1 VTTGYFSYISEIFQ
15 TVRWHDWL
23 DIGIVAFLLYRCF
36 VLFWGTLV
44 FRAIIGVTLLWV
56 FDLVANTLGMIV
68 TSLILRGI
76 GAIIVI
82 IVVVIFRNE
91 IRGVV
96 VSTSPLNLFWGKPRR
111 RRVFEYGSISEAIFA
126 LADKRVGALVVFTR
140 TTRLDHLIQDGVRL
154 DANFSRELL
163 FSIFDH
169 GSVLHDGAVI
179 IDGSRIAVAAAFL
192 PLTMQGSLPLQ
203 YGTRHRA
210 ALGLSDRSD
219 AVIAVVSE
227 ERGEVSLAC
236 GSSLKKIA
244 DEEQLSGRLKELIE
258 GETKRVGAAGTVKR
272 TALDIAVKMSFLI
285 LAIVIWFFFAGE
297 KESVISYTAPIE
309 FRNLPKSFELMS
321 ISADRAEVQV
331 AGSRRLIMQLKPEE
345 IGLSLNLTNSKAGK
359 NSYSLT
365 RMNIAVPPGFN
376 VIKINPHEI
385 TVVME
390 ERETK
395 TVEVITQWIGTLPE
409 GKRLVS
415 SRITP
420 DRVAVFGAPS
430 VLKAITSIK
439 TEPIDLSGVE
449 ESDAIEAAIIL
460 PTASVS
466 LAPGSPPRIRVD
478 REIINTAQKPEKKK
492 QKTGKAPRQETGSGG
507 ARPWSGT

>member
-1 VTTGYFSYISEIFQ
+1 MDYFLNISEFFE
-15 TVRWHDWL
+15 TARWHDWL

-96 VSTSPLNLFWGKPRR
+96 VSTNPLNLFWGKPRR
-111 RRVFEYGSISEAIFA
+111 KRVFDYRVISDALFA
-126 LADKRVGALVVFTR
+126 LAEKRVGALVVFTR
-140 TTRLDHLIQDGVRL
+140 TTSVDHLIQDGVRL

-163 FSIFDH
+163 FSIFDR
-169 GSVLHDGAVI
+169 GSVLHDGAVVMA
-179 IDGSRIAVAAAFL
+179 GSRITIAAAFL
-192 PLTMQGSLPLQ
+192 PPTMQGSLSLK

-210 ALGLSDRSD
+210 ALGLSERSD

-236 GSSLKKIA
+236 GGSLRKIS
-244 DEEQLSGRLKELIE
+244 DQEQLSDRLKDLIE
-258 GETKRVGAAGTVKR
+258 GETKKAGAGPVKR
-272 TALDIAVKMSFLI
+272 TVLDITAKTSFLM

-321 ISADRAEVQV
+321 VSADRAEVQV

-345 IGLSLNLTNSKAGK
+345 IGLSLNLANSKAGK
-359 NSYSLT
+359 NTYSLT
-365 RMNIAVPPGFN
+365 RMNISVPPGFN
-376 VIKINPHEI
+376 VIKINPHEL
-385 TVVME
+385 TVAME

-395 TVEVITQWIGTLPE
+395 TVEVIPQWTGTPPE
-409 GKRLVS
+409 GKTLVS
-415 SRITP
+415 SRLTP
-420 DRVAVFGAPS
+420 ERVAVFGAPS
-430 VLKAITSIK
+430 VLKAITNLK
-439 TEPIDLSGVE
+439 TEPIDLSGIKE
-449 ESDAIEAAIIL
+449 TDTIEAAIIL
-460 PTASVS
+460 PTASVF
-466 LAPGSPPRIRVD
+466 LAPGSPPRIKVD
-478 REIINTAQKPEKKK
+478 REIADTAEKPGKKK
-492 QKTGKAPRQETGSGG
+492 QKAGKTP
-507 ARPWSGT
+507 

>member
-1 VTTGYFSYISEIFQ
+1 MNYIFNISEFFE

-56 FDLVANTLGMIV
+56 FDLIANTLGMIV

-111 RRVFEYGSISEAIFA
+111 KRVFDYRTISEAIFA
-126 LADKRVGALVVFTR
+126 LAEKRVGALVVFTR
-140 TTRLDHLIQDGVRL
+140 VTSVDHLIQDGVRL
-154 DANFSRELL
+154 DARFSRELL

-169 GSVLHDGAVI
+169 GSVLHDGAVVM
-179 IDGSRIAVAAAFL
+179 DGSQIVTAAAFL

-210 ALGLSDRSD
+210 ALGLSERSD

-227 ERGEVSLAC
+227 ERGEVSLVC
-236 GSSLKKIA
+236 GGSLKKIPDA
-244 DEEQLSGRLKELIE
+244 ERLAVRLKELIE
-258 GETKRVGAAGTVKR
+258 GETKKAGAAGPLKR
-272 TALDIAVKMSFLI
+272 TVLDMAVKVCFVI

-309 FRNLPKSFELMS
+309 FRNLPKTFELMS

-345 IGLSLNLTNSKAGK
+345 IGLSLNLEDSKAGK
-359 NSYSLT
+359 NKYLLS
-365 RMNIAVPPGFN
+365 RKNISVPPGFN
-376 VIKINPHEI
+376 VIKINPHEL

-390 ERETK
+390 ERDTK
-395 TVEVITQWIGTLPE
+395 TVEVIPQWTGTLPE
-409 GKRLVS
+409 GKKLVS
-415 SRITP
+415 SRLIP

-430 VLKAITSIK
+430 VLKAITSVK
-439 TEPIDLSGVE
+439 TEPIDLSGINKT
-449 ESDAIEAAIIL
+449 DTIEAAIVL

-466 LAPGSPPRIRVD
+466 LAPGYPPRVKVE
-478 REIINTAQKPEKKK
+478 REIADAEETPEKKK
-492 QKTGKAPRQETGSGG
+492 QKPGKSP
-507 ARPWSGT
+507 

>member
-1 VTTGYFSYISEIFQ
+1 MPAMNYIFNISEFFA

-56 FDLVANTLGMIV
+56 FDLIANTLGMIV

-111 RRVFEYGSISEAIFA
+111 KKVFDYHSISAAIFS
-126 LADKRVGALVVFTR
+126 LAEKRVGALVVFTR
-140 TTRLDHLIQDGVRL
+140 TTSMDHLIQDGVRL
-154 DANFSRELL
+154 AAHFSRELL

-179 IDGSRIAVAAAFL
+179 MDGSRLAVAAAFL
-192 PLTMQGSLPLQ
+192 PLTMQGSLPLK

-210 ALGLSDRSD
+210 ALGLSERSD

-236 GSSLKKIA
+236 GGSLKTVA
-244 DEEQLSGRLKELIE
+244 DREQLSARLKELIE
-258 GETKRVGAAGTVKR
+258 GEAKKAGFAGPLKKAV
-272 TALDIAVKMSFLI
+272 LDVAVKTSFLM

-321 ISADRAEVQV
+321 VSADRAEVQV
-331 AGSRRLIMQLKPEE
+331 AGSRRLILQLKPEE
-345 IGLSLNLTNSKAGK
+345 ISLFLNLADSKSGR
-359 NSYSLT
+359 NNFSLT
-365 RMNIAVPPGFN
+365 RNNISLPPGFN
-376 VIKINPHEI
+376 VIKINPHELA
-385 TVVME
+385 VVME
-390 ERETK
+390 DRESK
-395 TVEVITQWIGTLPE
+395 EVEVIPQWTGTLPD
-409 GKRLVS
+409 GKKLVS
-415 SRITP
+415 SRLTP
-420 DRVAVFGAPS
+420 ERVVVFGAPS
-430 VLKAITSIK
+430 VLKAIISVK
-439 TEPIDLSGVE
+439 TEPIDLSGLE
-449 ESDAIEAAIIL
+449 ESDTIEAAVIL

-466 LAPGSPPRIRVD
+466 LAPGSPPRVKVD
-478 REIINTAQKPEKKK
+478 REIADTAEKPAKKRQKAE
-492 QKTGKAPRQETGSGG
+492 KAP
-507 ARPWSGT
+507 

>member
-1 VTTGYFSYISEIFQ
+1 MALDYISYISEIVQ

-44 FRAIIGVTLLWV
+44 FRAIIGVTLLWM

-96 VSTSPLNLFWGKPRR
+96 VSTSPINLFWGKPRR
-111 RRVFEYGSISEAIFA
+111 RRVFDYGSVSAAIFA
-126 LADKRVGALVVFTR
+126 LAEGRVGALVVFTR
-140 TTRLDHLIQDGVRL
+140 TTSLYHLIQDGVRL

-169 GSVLHDGAVI
+169 SSVLHDGAVI
-179 IDGSRIAVAAAFL
+179 MDGSRIAVAAAFL

-210 ALGLSDRSD
+210 ALGLSERSD

-236 GSSLKKIA
+236 GGSLKKMSGQ
-244 DEEQLSGRLKELIE
+244 EQMSTRLKELIE
-258 GETKRVGAAGTVKR
+258 GETGGSGAFGRAKQI
-272 TALDIAVKMSFLI
+272 ALDSAAKLSFLL

-309 FRNLPKSFELMS
+309 FRNLPKAYEM
-321 ISADRAEVQV
+321 ISASNDRAEVQV
-331 AGSRRLIMQLKPEE
+331 AGSRRLILQLKPEE
-345 IGLSLNLTNSKAGK
+345 ISLWLNLANSKSGR

-365 RMNIAVPPGFN
+365 RNNISVPPGFK
-376 VIKINPHEI
+376 VMKINPREI

-390 ERETK
+390 ERETRR
-395 TVEVITQWIGTLPE
+395 VEVIPQWTGSLPE
-409 GKRLVS
+409 GKKLASYRL
-415 SRITP
+415 TP
-420 DRVAVFGAPS
+420 DRVALSGAPS
-430 VLKAITSIK
+430 DLKAITSIK
-439 TEPIDLSGVE
+439 TEPIDLSGVN
-449 ESDAIEAAIIL
+449 ESDVIEAAVSL
-460 PTASVS
+460 PTPSVS
-466 LAPGSPPRIRVD
+466 LAPGSPPRIRVE
-478 REIINTAQKPEKKK
+478 REIVDAAHKPLKKTRK
-492 QKTGKAPRQETGSGG
+492 SGKAPWRETVSGG
-507 ARPWSGT
+507 

>member
-1 VTTGYFSYISEIFQ
+1 MASNYVSYISEIFQ

-91 IRGVV
+91 IRGVI
-96 VSTSPLNLFWGKPRR
+96 VSTTPLNLFWGKPRR
-111 RRVFEYGSISEAIFA
+111 KRVFDYHSISEALFS
-126 LADKRVGALVVFTR
+126 LAEKRVGALVVFTR
-140 TTRLDHLIQDGVRL
+140 ASNVDHLIQDGVRL
-154 DANFSRELL
+154 DAHFSRELL
-163 FSIFDH
+163 FSVFDH
-169 GSVLHDGAVI
+169 GAVLHDGAVI
-179 IDGSRIAVAAAFL
+179 MDGSRISIAAAFL
-192 PLTMQGSLPLQ
+192 PLTMQGSLPLK

-210 ALGLSDRSD
+210 ALGLSERSD

-236 GSSLKKIA
+236 GGSLSTVA
-244 DEEQLSGRLKELIE
+244 TPDQLSGRLRNLIE
-258 GETKRVGAAGTVKR
+258 GEPRKSGAAGTVKR
-272 TALDIAVKMSFLI
+272 TVLDVAVKTSFLI

-309 FRNLPKSFELMS
+309 FRNLPKSLELMS
-321 ISADRAEVQV
+321 VSDDRAEVQV
-331 AGSRRLIMQLKPEE
+331 AGSRRLILQLKPEE
-345 IGLSLNLTNSKAGK
+345 ISLWLNLANSRPGK
-359 NSYSLT
+359 NSYALT
-365 RMNIAVPPGFN
+365 RNNISVPPGFN

-385 TVVME
+385 AVVME
-390 ERETK
+390 ERETR
-395 TVEVITQWIGTLPE
+395 TVEVIPQWEGTLPE
-409 GKRLVS
+409 DKKLVS
-415 SRITP
+415 FRLTP
-420 DRVAVFGAPS
+420 DRVEVFGAPS
-430 VLKAITSIK
+430 VLKAITNMK
-439 TEPIDLSGVE
+439 TEPIDLSGIE
-449 ESDAIEAAIIL
+449 ESDVIEAAIIL

-466 LAPGSPPRIRVD
+466 LAPGSPSRIRVE
-478 REIINTAQKPEKKK
+478 REIVDTAQKPEKKK
-492 QKTGKAPRQETGSGG
+492 QKSGKARQPEIVS
-507 ARPWSGT
+507 

>member
-1 VTTGYFSYISEIFQ
+1 MNYLLNVSDFFG

-56 FDLVANTLGMIV
+56 FDLIANTLGMIV

-111 RRVFEYGSISEAIFA
+111 RRFFDYQSISEAIFA
-126 LADKRVGALVVFTR
+126 LAEKRVGALVVFTR
-140 TTRLDHLIQDGVRL
+140 TTNVDHLIQDGVRL
-154 DANFSRELL
+154 DAHFSRELL
-163 FSIFDH
+163 FNIFEC
-169 GSVLHDGAVI
+169 GTVLHDGAVI
-179 IDGSRIAVAAAFL
+179 MNGSQIEVAAAFL

-210 ALGLSDRSD
+210 ALGLSERSD

-236 GSSLKKIA
+236 GGSLKKVP
-244 DEEQLSGRLKELIE
+244 DQERLSARLKELIE
-258 GETKRVGAAGTVKR
+258 GETKKAGAAGTVKR
-272 TALDIAVKMSFLI
+272 TVLDIAVKISFLM

-297 KESVISYTAPIE
+297 KESVISYAAPIE
-309 FRNLPKSFELMS
+309 FRNLPKGFELMS
-321 ISADRAEVQV
+321 VSADRAEVQV
-331 AGSRRLIMQLKPEE
+331 AGSRRLILQLRPED
-345 IGLSLNLTNSKAGK
+345 IGLWLDLGDSRAGK
-359 NSYSLT
+359 NAYALT
-365 RMNIAVPPGFN
+365 RQNISVPPGFN
-376 VIKINPHEI
+376 VIKISPHEL

-390 ERETK
+390 ERESK
-395 TVEVITQWIGTLPE
+395 TVDVIPQWTGTVPE
-409 GKRLVS
+409 GKKMVSYRL
-415 SRITP
+415 IP
-420 DRVAVFGAPS
+420 ERVMIFGAPS
-430 VLKAITSIK
+430 VLRAITIIK
-439 TEPIDLSGVE
+439 TEPIDLSSSE
-449 ESDAIEAAIIL
+449 ETDVIEVGIVL
-460 PTASVS
+460 PATSVS
-466 LAPGSPPRIRVD
+466 LAPGSSPKIRVMW
-478 REIINTAQKPEKKK
+478 EIADTVDKQEKKK
-492 QKTGKAPRQETGSGG
+492 QKSGKS
-507 ARPWSGT
+507 S